1 MDVAVVGATG
11 DVGRQ
16 VCTQIVERR
25 VLPPTARLQLVGR
38 AGGASGRAVHGLR
51 ADLVDAYDEHAP
63 LLDVAHS
70 PEDVT
75 ADVIVVAAGL
85 TPPART
91 GADPDRRVLAATN
104 GAVLA
109 EYADAIARHGSGHEV
124 VVVVT
129 NPVELGVAVMA
140 ERLGRH
146 RVLGMGAWLDTLR
159 FRREL
164 AVELGVRRHRVG
176 GFVGGQHGEDAV
188 PLWSTVRVSGL
199 DADERARAV
208 AALRRGRTLDA
219 LPDEI
224 ASAKTELA
232 RVAAEDMGAA
242 FDLIDTWPADLR
254 LVTRPWMTHQS
265 GAKTPAGTASATVD
279 LLEVILDGREI
290 VVAGQVALDGE
301 LGGRLAGPTGGRGAP
316 DGGPFRGVLGV
327 PVVLGPGGWTRVL
340 LDDLPDDEA
349 RRLTDAADGVGR
361 MVAASTAP
369 ADDARSAG
377 GERAGT
383 GAPAPGASTATGDR
397 APSGRGGAETAWVA
411 TVHGLDQPGTL
422 TALTGVFSTRG
433 VSFDSLATEAVDDD
447 GRAGRIVVTFR
458 ATPRRARALE
468 RAVRRLAT
476 VHAVVVDPAPH
487 PEFSQGSTT
496 G

>member
-91 GADPDRRVLAATN
+91 GADPDRRVLAAAN

-124 VVVVT
+124 VIVVT

-219 LPDEI
+219 LPAEI
-224 ASAKTELA
+224 AAAKTELA

-301 LGGRLAGPTGGRGAP
+301 LDGRLAGPTGGRGAP
-316 DGGPFRGVLGV
+316 DAGPFRGVLGV

-349 RRLTDAADGVGR
+349 RRLAHAADGVER
-361 MVAASTAP
+361 MVAATTVPRDDRSTG
-369 ADDARSAG
+369 R
-377 GERAGT
+377 EQAGT
-383 GAPAPGASTATGDR
+383 GAPVPGASTATGDR
-397 APSGRGGAETAWVA
+397 APSARGGAETAWVA

-433 VSFDSLATEAVDDD
+433 VSFDSLATEPVDDD

-458 ATPRRARALE
+458 ATPRRTRALE

-476 VHAVVVDPAPH
+476 VRSVTVEPAPGT
-487 PEFSQGSTT
+487 EFSQGDPAR
-496 G
+496 